1 MPSRKR
7 EIVKC
12 CCFVG
17 RQIWHEKACA
27 YLFRREPLNKDGL
40 PDNKGRPILIAALLS
55 HKYVT
60 VFTAVLLTCLSVFY
74 CRVYYLYHRG
84 WMNAAVLKK
93 CDIEI
98 DNFIG
103 TVRINTS
110 KLRA

>member
-1 MPSRKR
+1 VPSRKR

-55 HKYVT
+55 HK
-60 VFTAVLLTCLSVFY
+60 
-74 CRVYYLYHRG
+74 VYYLYHRG

-103 TVRINTS
+103 AWMACEKICGRLPLDCI
-110 KLRA
+110 